1 MKETYAAPKQ
11 HHFVVHCTMLFYII
25 LLELQWVYTVS
36 TTVGATKIHRQ
47 YRTLDLVI
55 KTKYSKTKV

>member
-11 HHFVVHCTMLFYII
+11 HLFAAPCTMPFYII
-25 LLELQWVYTVS
+25 LLEMQREYTVS
-36 TTVGATKIHRQ
+36 TSVGATKIHRQ

-55 KTKYSKTKV
+55 KTKCSKTKV